1 MKTETKRQLLDVLGT
16 KIDELDSLDIGSE
29 EHSRGTEDVTKLYKL
44 IQDDEKQEWSIEE
57 SEIKANEDDKK
68 YERELE
74 KEKRDAKRSWIQFGI
89 TTTIAVLTTIG
100 TNLAFK
106 HRYHEG
112 LEFEKTGTYTAKGGA
127 QMIQRMFKPKTH

>member
-1 MKTETKRQLLDVLGT
+1 MKTETKRQLLGVLGT
-16 KIDELDSLDIGSE
+16 KIGELDSLDIGTE

-89 TTTIAVLTTIG
+89 TTTVAVLTTIG
-100 TNLAFK
+100 TNLFFK

-112 LEFEKTGTYTAKGGA
+112 LEFEKTGTFTAKGGA
-127 QMIQRMFKPKTH
+127 QMIQRMIKPKTH